1 MILCFLSG
9 CGSTAAVAADVTATD
24 EAAAVANAADDLAA
38 SKDTVDA
45 ATALADVAAN
55 SDPDA
60 IGGDAGLDIGLVN
73 VPDGCI
79 ANCTADGNKSKVCG
93 PDGCGS
99 VCGFCNSGLICSA
112 DQTKCAP
119 FCAPK
124 CTDKKCGDNG
134 CGGNCGVCADKFSCG
149 IDFLCHPDDCKGSC
163 DNKQCGDNGCG
174 VACGAC
180 AIGDDCD
187 SSFVCKPGACKGI
200 PKGGDC
206 KGNILLTC
214 VGSGASAQ
222 KVMNDCAAKPNK
234 ICGFDTATQV
244 YACID
249 KPPCQGSCIDASGKP
264 KQCGDDGCGKSCG
277 NCGNGWACLA
287 DACVPQQGAECGA
300 TVTATGQCNGQIWV
314 VCNTG
319 KVNIVD
325 CAANGLVCGWDAV
338 KKKFSCGAP

>member
-1 MILCFLSG
+1 LVGCAAKVAVVDDATASG
-9 CGSTAAVAADVTATD
+9 EVAESPDAS
-24 EAAAVANAADDLAA
+24 DDLAA
-38 SKDTVDA
+38 AEDG
-45 ATALADVAAN
+45 ADVAVAIADVPATADAESQN
-55 SDPDA
+55 SD
-60 IGGDAGLDIGLVN
+60 AGFDVGLVN
-73 VPDGCI
+73 VPDGCV
-79 ANCTADGNKSKVCG
+79 ANCSADGNKSKVCG

-112 DQTKCAP
+112 DQTQCAA

-124 CTDKKCGDNG
+124 CTNKKCGDNG

-149 IDFLCHPDDCKGSC
+149 IDFLCHPDDCVGSC

-180 AIGDDCD
+180 ATGDDCD
-187 SSFVCKPGACKGI
+187 SFQCKPGACKGI

-214 VGSGASAQ
+214 VGSGPSAQ
-222 KVMNDCAAKPNK
+222 KVMTDCSAKPNK
-234 ICGFDTATQV
+234 ICGFDTGSQV
-244 YACID
+244 YGCID
-249 KPPCQGSCIDASGKP
+249 KPPCVGNCSDANGKP

-277 NCGNGWACLA
+277 NCGNGWACLS
-287 DACVPQQGAECGA
+287 DSCVPQEGADCGA